1 MRGIDRRQCRAVF
14 DSCQATGIAMRHDVD
29 GVTVVTANT
38 LNHRQPVL
46 ADSGIC
52 LFVLGSNRASLVPG
66 RLAPCR
72 RRRLLQHAL
81 HARQRPVQVDGRR
94 PCRGQHGKDMV
105 EARIARILRQAER
118 HAVGG
123 GGADQR
129 RAAHLHDANGLGYVF
144 QGNQSQHHGFARQAR
159 LVEDQKAVTVLDQGR
174 PARRHRSQLSF
185 P

>member
-1 MRGIDRRQCRAVF
+1 MTLTDRSSLPPELQQRQ
-14 DSCQATGIAMRHDVD
+14 SM
-29 GVTVVTANT
+29 
-38 LNHRQPVL
+38 L
-46 ADSGIC
+46 ADQS
-52 LFVLGSNRASLVPG
+52 VGSLVFRGNGASLLPG
-66 RLAPCR
+66 QISPCR
-72 RRRLLQHAL
+72 RRRLFKYRS

-105 EARIARILRQAER
+105 EARIAGILRQAER

-144 QGNQSQHHGFARQAR
+144 QGNQSQHHGFARQTR